1 MRVRHGQ
8 RALVI
13 WLSGNG
19 MPIKNFP
26 WRGLLIGLAI
36 GLVFALTTGCS
47 GNPAKDTIKV
57 INATKHLS
65 KDGLVS
71 NMYECAYDALDT
83 NNRGSGCHRS
93 K

>member
-8 RALVI
+8 RPLVLR
-13 WLSGNG
+13 LSGIC
-19 MPIKNFP
+19 MLKKIP
-26 WRGLLIGLAI
+26 WKGLAI
-36 GLVFALTTGCS
+36 GLVIGIVFALTTGCT
-47 GNPAKDTIKV
+47 GKPALDTIRV
-57 INATKHLS
+57 INATKHLN

-71 NMYECAYDALDT
+71 DTYECAYDALDT

>member
-1 MRVRHGQ
+1 M
-8 RALVI
+8 
-13 WLSGNG
+13 
-19 MPIKNFP
+19 
-26 WRGLLIGLAI
+26 
-36 GLVFALTTGCS
+36 GLVLLMVGACTGK
-47 GNPAKDTIKV
+47 PAIDTIRV
-57 INATKHLS
+57 INATKHLN

>member
-8 RALVI
+8 RPLVLRLPGAGSI
-13 WLSGNG
+13 L
-19 MPIKNFP
+19 KNFP

-47 GNPAKDTIKV
+47 GNPAKDTIRV

>member
-1 MRVRHGQ
+1 
-8 RALVI
+8 
-13 WLSGNG
+13 